1 MGQLFYE
8 SAWIAVV
15 DNNNEA
21 FEDAQDDQWQASDDE
36 SNDKSLNKYYDEMA
50 LDEIHEEDEFKQLEH
65 PRGEDKFK

>member
-21 FEDAQDDQWQASDDE
+21 FEDAQDDQWQASNDE

-50 LDEIHEEDEFKQLEH
+50 LDEIYEEDEFKQL
-65 PRGEDKFK
+65 